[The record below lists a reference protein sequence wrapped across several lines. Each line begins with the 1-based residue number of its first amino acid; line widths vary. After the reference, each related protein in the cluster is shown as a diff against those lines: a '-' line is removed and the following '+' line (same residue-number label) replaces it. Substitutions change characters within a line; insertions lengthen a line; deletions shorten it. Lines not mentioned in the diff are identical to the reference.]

1 MRALNRLTPKGI
13 SAAATGKQ
21 ADGGGLWLHKREDG
35 GAQWFFRFTIHGRR
49 REMGLGP
56 YPTVSLAEARRRA
69 TDARALV
76 RDNID
81 PIKDRERERR
91 EAARKLHVFR
101 EVAES
106 AFESRKAALK
116 NDGISGRWF
125 SPLEIHVMP
134 KLGKVPIADI
144 DQIDI
149 RDNLAPIWHKKAETA
164 QKALA
169 RINIVMKHAAALGL
183 PVDLQATEKARALLG
198 KPRHKAEH
206 IPAMPWQ
213 DVAEFYASLNEGTI
227 THLALRLLILTG
239 VRSAPIRHLHESQV
253 QGDLWTIPGEGM
265 KGKRDETEDFRVPL
279 CESAQAIIAS
289 ARRTARDGFLF
300 PSVRKGV
307 ISDATMARL
316 MQRRGMKAR
325 PHGFRSTLRD
335 WLAEQTDASEPVAE
349 TILAHTTGNK
359 VVKAYRRTD
368 FPDQRRELLERWEKV
383 VTGYKPKVPLRRIKT
398 GKGQAAI

>member
-1 MRALNRLTPKGI
+1 MRTLNRLTARGI
-13 SAAATGKQ
+13 SAAETGKH

-35 GAQWFFRFTIHGRR
+35 GAQWFLRVTIHGKR

-69 TDARALV
+69 TDARTLV

-81 PIKDRERERR
+81 PIKDRERQRR
-91 EAARKLHVFR
+91 EAARNLHLFR

-106 AFESRKAALK
+106 AFESRKAELK
-116 NDGISGRWF
+116 GDGISGRWF
-125 SPLEIHVMP
+125 SPLELHVLP
-134 KLGKVPIADI
+134 KLGKVPVADI

-149 RDNLAPIWHKKAETA
+149 RDTLAPIWHKKAETA

-169 RINIVMKHAAALGL
+169 RINICMKHAAALGL
-183 PVDLQATEKARALLG
+183 PVDLQAVEKARALLG
-198 KPRHKAEH
+198 RPRHKVEH

-213 DVAEFYASLNEGTI
+213 DVPAFYASLNEGTT
-227 THLALRLLILTG
+227 THLALRFLILTG
-239 VRSAPIRHLHESQV
+239 VRSAPVRHLHESQIE
-253 QGDLWTIPGEGM
+253 GDLWTIPGESM

-279 CESAQAIIAS
+279 SDAAQAIILA

-307 ISDATMARL
+307 ISDATMAR
-316 MQRRGMKAR
+316 MMERREMEAR
-325 PHGFRSTLRD
+325 PHGFRTSLRV
-335 WLAEQTDASEPVAE
+335 WLAEQTDAPHEVAE

-368 FPDQRRELLERWEKV
+368 YLDQRRDLLERWEKV
-383 VTGYKPKVPLRRIKT
+383 VTGYKPKVQLKRVKLQGRN
-398 GKGQAAI
+398 A

>member
-1 MRALNRLTPKGI
+1 MRALNRLTARGI
-13 SAAATGKQ
+13 SAAVTGKH

-35 GAQWFFRFTIHGRR
+35 GAQWFLRVTIHGKR

-69 TDARALV
+69 TDARTLV

-81 PIKDRERERR
+81 PIKDRERQRR
-91 EAARKLHVFR
+91 EAARNLHLFK

-106 AFESRKAALK
+106 AFESRKAELK
-116 NDGISGRWF
+116 GDGISGRWF
-125 SPLEIHVMP
+125 SPLELHVLP
-134 KLGKVPIADI
+134 KLGKVPVADI

-149 RDNLAPIWHKKAETA
+149 RDTLAPIWHKKADTA
-164 QKALA
+164 QKALG
-169 RINIVMKHAAALGL
+169 RINICMKHAAALGL
-183 PVDLQATEKARALLG
+183 PVDLQAVEKARALLG
-198 KPRHKAEH
+198 RPRHKVEH

-213 DVAEFYASLNEGTI
+213 DVPAFYASLNEGTT
-227 THLALRLLILTG
+227 THLALRFLILTG
-239 VRSAPIRHLHESQV
+239 VRSAPVRHLHESQIE
-253 QGDLWTIPGEGM
+253 GDLWIIPGESM

-279 CESAQAIIAS
+279 SEAAQAIILA

-307 ISDATMARL
+307 ISDATMAR
-316 MQRRGMKAR
+316 MMERREMEAR
-325 PHGFRSTLRD
+325 PHGFRTSLRV
-335 WLAEQTDASEPVAE
+335 WLAEQTDAPHEVAE

-368 FPDQRRELLERWEKV
+368 YLDQRRDLLERWEKV
-383 VTGYKPKVPLRRIKT
+383 VTGYKPKVQLKRVKLEGRN
-398 GKGQAAI
+398 A